1 MTFKIFAGAI
11 NEAMATLAKKSL
23 NKRYYNDPVLW
34 AKEVLGVHLWSKQRD
49 ICYAVRD
56 HKRVAVRSSN
66 GVGKTHVCG
75 VIAAWWIATRYLED
89 PHQTIVVVT
98 APSFPQ
104 IKTNL
109 FHELNVEMSRSK
121 ESKYANG
128 ELKGDAFQPLPGKI
142 NTSGNVAQWLSS
154 EGAQLAIGRKP
165 AEGDVI
171 RTFAGIHRKN
181 VLFII
186 DEAGGVSPDMFVSAE
201 RLTTNAGAKILIVG
215 NPDRRGS
222 EFYKVFDPKSDWHK
236 IGISAFD
243 TPTHTGEP
251 CPDELLEYMPS
262 PEWVQRNI
270 KAWGGKDDPRVQ
282 IAIYGQFPDS
292 DDSVFFSERIIN
304 KAEDADIDIDFTKPT
319 ILGVDLAMQGKDESR
334 IYVNRGGKIRLLKA
348 WPGESARKNAETI
361 IEAIIET
368 DANVVNIDS
377 GGIGTP
383 IIERMLELVAHRDDV
398 QPFQLT
404 HMNSS
409 EMAPDIRRW
418 YNMRAY
424 WYDLLRMSMI
434 EGEVDLDVTDDLRKQ
449 LTDINFSIWET
460 GNRAGSLIM
469 ESKKDM
475 RKRVGYSPDD
485 VDAIVYSHFNPVTM
499 LEPETEKKKYEDP
512 LDILGGEENL
522 PNYLALMEGYAY
534 GLAY

>member
-89 PHQTIVVVT
+89 PHQTIVVAT

-222 EFYKVFDPKSDWHK
+222 EFYKVFDPKSDWYK

-292 DDSVFFSERIIN
+292 DMVR
-304 KAEDADIDIDFTKPT
+304 
-319 ILGVDLAMQGKDESR
+319 L
-334 IYVNRGGKIRLLKA
+334 YV
-348 WPGESARKNAETI
+348 W
-361 IEAIIET
+361 
-368 DANVVNIDS
+368 VC
-377 GGIGTP
+377 
-383 IIERMLELVAHRDDV
+383 RMLKYRSYASPIWGQKPCRTRYHC
-398 QPFQLT
+398 
-404 HMNSS
+404 
-409 EMAPDIRRW
+409 
-418 YNMRAY
+418 
-424 WYDLLRMSMI
+424 DL
-434 EGEVDLDVTDDLRKQ
+434 GCPQ
-449 LTDINFSIWET
+449 
-460 GNRAGSLIM
+460 
-469 ESKKDM
+469 
-475 RKRVGYSPDD
+475 
-485 VDAIVYSHFNPVTM
+485 
-499 LEPETEKKKYEDP
+499 
-512 LDILGGEENL
+512 
-522 PNYLALMEGYAY
+522 
-534 GLAY
+534 

>member
-222 EFYKVFDPKSDWHK
+222 EFYKVFDPKSDWYK

-304 KAEDADIDIDFTKPT
+304 HAEDADITSTLPNPRFWVLIWPCRVRMNLESTSIVVEKFDF
-319 ILGVDLAMQGKDESR
+319 LR
-334 IYVNRGGKIRLLKA
+334 RGPENLHEKMLRLSLKQSLRRMPMWSTSIR
-348 WPGESARKNAETI
+348 
-361 IEAIIET
+361 
-368 DANVVNIDS
+368 VVS
-377 GGIGTP
+377 V
-383 IIERMLELVAHRDDV
+383 RRL
-398 QPFQLT
+398 
-404 HMNSS
+404 SS
-409 EMAPDIRRW
+409 ECSNW
-418 YNMRAY
+418 
-424 WYDLLRMSMI
+424 LRIGMM
-434 EGEVDLDVTDDLRKQ
+434 
-449 LTDINFSIWET
+449 
-460 GNRAGSLIM
+460 
-469 ESKKDM
+469 
-475 RKRVGYSPDD
+475 YSR
-485 VDAIVYSHFNPVTM
+485 SN
-499 LEPETEKKKYEDP
+499 
-512 LDILGGEENL
+512 
-522 PNYLALMEGYAY
+522 
-534 GLAY
+534 